1 MSDSNAIVVASSRQ
15 VLDRHA
21 RSFSWAAT
29 LLPADRHDDAAILYA
44 FCRGVD
50 DAVDEAPTR
59 AEALQALA
67 DLERGLEDGADASD
81 ASACT
86 AALIALS
93 ERRGVSLRAARQLIA
108 GVRGDLDPVCV
119 ADDAELFR
127 YCYHVAGTVGLMMCG
142 VLGVTDRAA
151 HVHAVDLG
159 IAMQLTN
166 ICRDVLEDARMGRV
180 YLPADRLRAQGVT
193 PEALLDGSADRDAVA
208 QVVRDLLELAERY
221 YASADA
227 GMRYIPARPRLAILV
242 AARVYRA
249 IGQRL
254 LSRHGG
260 DALHGRTVVPL
271 VSKLRWTAVAVFEY
285 VRLSLRRRRPSHA
298 DHLHRPL
305 RGLLPT

>member
-1 MSDSNAIVVASSRQ
+1 M
-15 VLDRHA
+15 
-21 RSFSWAAT
+21 
-29 LLPADRHDDAAILYA
+29 LPAERHDDAAVLYA

-59 AEALQALA
+59 AEALEALA
-67 DLERGLEDGADASD
+67 RLERGLGDGVDAGPL
-81 ASACT
+81 T
-86 AALIALS
+86 AALTGLA
-93 ERRGVSLRAARQLIA
+93 ERRGVSLIAARQLIA

-119 ADDAELFR
+119 ADDEELLR

-151 HVHAVDLG
+151 HAHAVDLG

-180 YLPADRLRAQGVT
+180 YLPAERLRARGVT
-193 PEALLDGSADRDAVA
+193 PEGLLDGSADRDAVA
-208 QVVRDLLELAERY
+208 HVVRDLLELAEHY

-242 AARVYRA
+242 ASRVYRA
-249 IGQRL
+249 IGRRL

-260 DALHGRTVVPL
+260 DALHGRTFVPV
-271 VSKLRWTAVAVFEY
+271 VSKLGWTMVAFFDY
-285 VRLSLRRRRPSHA
+285 VRLSLRRRRAAHPS
-298 DHLHRPL
+298 HLHRPL
-305 RGLLPT
+305 RGLLSA